1 MILYHYSVDSYRG
14 GECLINDYKRGFRFA
29 EPFLLAL
36 DAGDIPVYM
45 HIPAEKMTLLCPRN
59 AWCSGSESCLH
70 RLKDALGPDN
80 VVLK

>member
-1 MILYHYSVDSYRG
+1 MAAKAPKKLFLRLERG
-14 GECLINDYKRGFRFA
+14 EMDRISA
-29 EPFLLAL
+29 MLAL